1 MRTAPDTSNQPETV
15 VTRRVFARRL
25 VTGTVAATVPTV
37 AGAATCGHPTTK
49 PPTSLTWYSWGPEY
63 PLPFT
68 AGPGLNTRVNW
79 MQVANQF
86 AAVASG
92 ASGNTIPTPG
102 TGSATPVP
110 TDKLLE
116 QQIEGF
122 VAERNGLTVKVSTER
137 FDRYH
142 EKLSTFAAAG
152 MLPDVIAYDGA
163 NALPLLKAGALYPL
177 QRLQGSTGL
186 AFLAGYQPGYIE
198 SSMYRGRLY
207 GLPYQARNL
216 VLYVNKS
223 MFSGMSLPP
232 STWGTPDWTWARF
245 LEVAGQLT
253 RRVAGGGYRQMGT
266 LLTGRPFW
274 ASLIRQNGAAE
285 FSKDLSRSRY
295 AEPVVHEALQWA
307 SDLVWRYGVA
317 PSEQQNPNGQAFTF
331 DGGTVAMWVWYQHAI
346 PLLSTRNLG
355 FEWDVYPLPSSRQ
368 AATYADWSFVSMNT
382 NTTEVDA
389 AWDLMRYLAGPDGDQ
404 RALRTGIAAPVVR
417 GSEVRFMTGAAATR
431 NRAAAIQAS
440 QQPLAV
446 RPLHESWV
454 QLTGLI
460 DYYLR
465 PVWTGQERA
474 AYAARDLSKALDAVL
489 NGIGLGGPAIGNA
502 PDGA

>member
-37 AGAATCGHPTTK
+37 TGAATCGHPTTK

>member
-25 VTGTVAATVPTV
+25 VTGTVAAAVPTV

-355 FEWDVYPLPSSRQ
+355 FDWDVYPLPSSRQ

-489 NGIGLGGPAIGNA
+489 NGIGLGGPAVGNA

>member
-502 PDGA
+502 PDDA

>member
-1 MRTAPDTSNQPETV
+1 MRKAPGTSTRTEID
-15 VTRRVFARRL
+15 VTRRVLARRL
-25 VTGTVAATVPTV
+25 ITGTVAATVPTV

-86 AAVASG
+86 AAAAS
-92 ASGNTIPTPG
+92 ANAIPTPG
-102 TGSATPVP
+102 FVSATPVP

-122 VAERNGLTVKVSTER
+122 VAEHDGLTVKVSTER

-186 AFLAGYQPGYIE
+186 AFLAEYQPGYIE
-198 SSMYRGRLY
+198 SSMFRGRLY

-232 STWGTPDWTWARF
+232 STWGTPNWTWARF

-253 RRVAGGGYRQMGT
+253 RRVTGGGYRQMGT

-285 FSKDLSRSRY
+285 FSRDLSRSRY

-355 FEWDVYPLPSSRQ
+355 FDWDVYPLPSSRQ

-382 NTTEVDA
+382 NTTEAGA
-389 AWDLMRYLAGPDGDQ
+389 AWSLMRYLAGPEGDQ

-417 GSEVRFMTGAAATR
+417 GSEVRFMTGAAASR

-474 AYAARDLSKALDAVL
+474 AYAARDLSRALDAVL

>member
-163 NALPLLKAGALYPL
+163 NALPSLKAGALYPL

-355 FEWDVYPLPSSRQ
+355 FDWDVYPLPSSRQ

-489 NGIGLGGPAIGNA
+489 NGIGLGGPAVGNA